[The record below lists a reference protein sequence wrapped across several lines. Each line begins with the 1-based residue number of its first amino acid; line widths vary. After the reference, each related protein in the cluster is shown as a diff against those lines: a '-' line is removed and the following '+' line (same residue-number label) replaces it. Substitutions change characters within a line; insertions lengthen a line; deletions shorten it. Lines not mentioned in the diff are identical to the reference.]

1 MTNKILL
8 YADLHIGAPMVDAVN
23 PLKKIVDIAI
33 ERNVSHVISLGDDFD
48 HEITTPK
55 QRKTFAD
62 EIGRLLAVGIKVAVL
77 PGNHSRKFE
86 YDAYRLGITILDS
99 PGWVQWEGLN
109 LGCLPHM
116 NYALL
121 SDKIPSYKDFD
132 REANQNIAALL
143 DRMLAEETEM
153 IEKSICNLVIGH
165 GVIGGAKLD
174 NGMIPKGNGV
184 TFTQAKLAEFYSL
197 VRFGHYHLRQNLTDR
212 VGYIGSPSPV
222 NFGERD
228 TVKGVEIIEF
238 ASSFT
243 GGYKSEFVEIKA
255 PKIYVVKTSWEDGK
269 FYPDPL
275 MGKSPEDYKDSFVK
289 IQYKVSQTNSGS
301 VNLAFLEELSK
312 HTLLPAQVEPI
323 IDMQIVTRAPE
334 FREPMTHEKAVE
346 VYWEH
351 KDVPADRRAKLI
363 ILRKEI
369 LEASL

>member
-62 EIGRLLAVGIKVAVL
+62 EIGRLLAVGIKFAVL

-99 PGWVQWEGLN
+99 PGWVQWGGLN

-121 SDKIPSYKDFD
+121 SDKIPAYKDFD
-132 REANQNIAALL
+132 REANQNIATLL
-143 DRMLAEETEM
+143 DRMIAEEEVLLAAGTSN
-153 IEKSICNLVIGH
+153 IVIGH

-184 TFTQAKLAEFYSL
+184 TFTQAMLSKFYSP
-197 VRFGHYHLRQNLTDR
+197 VRFGHYHLRQELSKNIEY
-212 VGYIGSPSPV
+212 VGSPSPV
-222 NFGERD
+222 NFGERE
-228 TVKGVEIIEF
+228 TSKGVEIITF
-238 ASSFT
+238 
-243 GGYKSEFVEIKA
+243 GKGYTFEFVEIEA

-301 VNLAFLEELSK
+301 VNLSFLEELNK

-351 KDVPADRRAKLI
+351 KDVPADRRAKLVV
-363 ILRKEI
+363 LRKEI

>member
-23 PLKKIVDIAI
+23 PLQKIVDIAI

-48 HEITTPK
+48 HEMTSPK
-55 QRKTFAD
+55 HRKNFAD
-62 EIGRLLAVGIKVAVL
+62 QLCRLLDAGIKVAVL
-77 PGNHSRKFE
+77 PGNHSRRFE
-86 YDAYRLGITILDS
+86 YDAYKIGIKILDS
-99 PGWVQWEGLN
+99 PGWDQWEGLN

-121 SDKIPSYKDFD
+121 SEKVPAYKDFD

-143 DRMLAEETEM
+143 DRMIDEETQLLES
-153 IEKSICNLVIGH
+153 SISNLVLLH

-184 TFTQAKLAEFYSL
+184 TFTQAKLSMFHSY
-197 VRFGHYHLRQNLTDR
+197 VRAGHYHLRQELTDN
-212 VGYIGSPSPV
+212 VGYVGSPSPV
-222 NFGERD
+222 NIGERD
-228 TVKGVEIIEF
+228 TAKGVEIIEF
-238 ASSFT
+238 DPSFT
-243 GGYKSEFVEIKA
+243 NGRKLEFVEIEA